1 MHLYVFKKCKLR
13 DNSFAMELKELRKS
27 KKLTQAQAAK
37 SLGVSLRSYKDY
49 ENDEKKKRTFKYEY
63 LVETLNSLY
72 YIGEEHGILEMSDLK
87 KIVSNVLS
95 NYNVNFC
102 YLFGSYARGEATD
115 ASDVDL
121 IIDTE
126 VTGLAFYGLVED
138 LRTALHKKVDLL
150 KLNQLDGN
158 ETLLRNVMKE
168 GIKIYG

>member
-1 MHLYVFKKCKLR
+1 M
-13 DNSFAMELKELRKS
+13 SF
-27 KKLTQAQAAK
+27 
-37 SLGVSLRSYKDY
+37 RSYKDY
-49 ENDEKKKRTFKYEY
+49 ENDEKKKGTFKYEY
-63 LVETLNSLY
+63 LVKTLNAFY
-72 YIGEEHGILEMSDLK
+72 CIGEERGILELSDLR

-95 NYNVNFC
+95 NYGVNFC

-126 VTGLAFYGLVED
+126 ITGLAFYGLVED
-138 LRTALHKKVDLL
+138 LRTNLHKKVDLL

>member
-1 MHLYVFKKCKLR
+1 MHFYVFKKCKMR
-13 DNSFAMELKELRKS
+13 DNSFAMELKELRIS

-63 LVETLNSLY
+63 LVKTLNAFY
-72 YIGEEHGILEMSDLK
+72 CIDEEHGILELSDLR

-95 NYNVNFC
+95 NYGVNFC

-126 VTGLAFYGLVED
+126 ITGLAFYGLIED
-138 LRTALHKKVDLL
+138 LRTSLHKKVDLL